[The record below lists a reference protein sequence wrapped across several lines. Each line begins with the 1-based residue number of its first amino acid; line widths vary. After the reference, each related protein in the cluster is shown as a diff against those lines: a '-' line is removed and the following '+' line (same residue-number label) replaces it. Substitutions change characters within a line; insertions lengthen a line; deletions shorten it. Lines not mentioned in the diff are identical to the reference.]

1 MFAYFVIMEEN
12 QCYARDKSA
21 WGVQYSNTEDVTRQ
35 FYLLSVAGMMLLL
48 ISSLMFYMQGK
59 EDMYEIMRPYV
70 MLVNLCTFAWFVTLQ
85 YFRFKDTGRA
95 CSGDFL
101 GPKPPANFNTIYL
114 GGQG

>member
-1 MFAYFVIMEEN
+1 
-12 QCYARDKSA
+12 
-21 WGVQYSNTEDVTRQ
+21 
-35 FYLLSVAGMMLLL
+35 MMLLL
-48 ISSLMFYMQGK
+48 ISALMYYMQGK

-70 MLVNLCTFAWFVTLQ
+70 MLINLCTFAWFVTVQ

-114 GGQG
+114 GGQGQWLLVYIVSQYALYILCKIVAIIITNKLETEFEERKAKAGGF